1 MAKRKY
7 KKATPWNKIKADY
20 LTGITPQELGE
31 KYSIKPKTISDK
43 AHVEGWTDEKTKISE
58 NLRMSVEEEI
68 KNGSTEAVAYLRSV
82 VNNADEETKDRI
94 SAAKGILEVSGLKS
108 SKQEITGKDGSA
120 LIQKVFVSEKEIEFT
135 DNHIDSVLNEQ

>member
-20 LTGITPQELGE
+20 LTGITPKELGE
-31 KYSIKPKTISDK
+31 KYNMKPKAISDK
-43 AHVEGWTDEKTKISE
+43 ANEEGWVKQKSKIAEKVRI
-58 NLRMSVEEEI
+58 SVEEEI

-82 VNNADEETKDRI
+82 INDSNEETKDRI

-108 SKQEITGKDGSA
+108 SKQEINGRVDVEKIYVSA
-120 LIQKVFVSEKEIEFT
+120 EELKET
-135 DNHIDSVLNEQ
+135 NGHIDKFIEG